1 MKVTNF
7 RRGRII
13 RVGIVVCLLI
23 PVLYLLANWSESH
36 KKINDVYRA
45 SKFGQR
51 LPKEVPVLVEG
62 EITLTGNDKLN
73 ILYFLYFTRYG

>member
-13 RVGIVVCLLI
+13 RVGIVVCLLV
-23 PVLYLLANWSESH
+23 PVLYLLANWSDSH

-51 LPKEVPVLVEG
+51 LPKQVPVLVEG
-62 EITLTGNDKLN
+62 EFTL
-73 ILYFLYFTRYG
+73 IRE